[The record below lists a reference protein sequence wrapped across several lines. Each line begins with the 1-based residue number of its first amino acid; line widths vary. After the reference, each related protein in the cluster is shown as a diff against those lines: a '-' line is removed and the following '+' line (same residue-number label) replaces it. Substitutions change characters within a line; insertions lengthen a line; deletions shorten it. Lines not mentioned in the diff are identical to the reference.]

1 MLGGDQVH
9 RHGEH
14 RLERAG
20 DRSGAVAGGRPQDSH
35 WERLVCCIDG
45 VPEDGGGRPP
55 DAPDARQSKELQ
67 TVRQASCCWILAR
80 ETCRS
85 KLKDGSLR
93 YVNPRVAD
101 THRALMA
108 EMKDMGHDV
117 FFHKGHRGILAYAYL
132 EGSGTK
138 LELERV
144 NGVSSC
150 QSSLLRAV
158 RALRRTAI
166 QEHTLHFRR

>member
-35 WERLVCCIDG
+35 WERLVCGSDG

-55 DAPDARQSKELQ
+55 DAPKNTRQSKELQ
-67 TVRQASCCWILAR
+67 TGVRQASAGSWCAKSTGQGQR
-80 ETCRS
+80 R
-85 KLKDGSLR
+85 SLR
-93 YVNPRVAD
+93 NVNPRVAD
-101 THRALMA
+101 THRALMVVS
-108 EMKDMGHDV
+108 EMNDMGHDV
-117 FFHKGHRGILAYAYL
+117 FFHKGHRGIKAYAYH

-144 NGVSSC
+144 NGVSSL
-150 QSSLLRAV
+150 SRTV
-158 RALRRTAI
+158 RALRRTAM
-166 QEHTLHFRR
+166 QEHTPHFRR